1 MTFMELQ
8 PEEIKELIREELAT
22 FFANRQPQKTDAT
35 ETDEIG
41 GLDLAVAVTGY
52 ARATIYTLASRRLI
66 PHSKRGKKLFFSRR
80 ELVEWIQAGKRRTGK
95 ELLNGLQP
103 KPNDPKSQMHW
114 HACGFC
120 GASAAADLWPP
131 AGGES
136 EVRA

>member
-1 MTFMELQ
+1 MTFTEIQ

-80 ELVEWIQAGKRRTGK
+80 ELVEWIQAGKRRTG
-95 ELLNGLQP
+95 
-103 KPNDPKSQMHW
+103 